1 MAPFPW
7 GALPGF
13 AWGHPWGVAGWFH
26 TIEDSVDVLPGDLE
40 ADAQDRQG
48 GFACGIGPANLL
60 DVFRPELAVDGVRHG
75 FALPRRKDRRGVP

>member
-1 MAPFPW
+1 MPW
-7 GALPGF
+7 GAWPGF
-13 AWGHPWGVAGWFH
+13 ARGHPRDGAWWFYAFEH
-26 TIEDSVDVLPGDLE
+26 PVDVLPGDLE